1 MSKYM
6 ADIFSALCYMHGQEI
21 IHCNLHIGNILLSDP
36 TDKAIPK
43 IVGFTYSQK
52 LTDIQEIDIFLLNH
66 EYISPDILEG
76 KFDEKTDVWSAGV
89 ILYRLLVGKLPF
101 SNKSKKETLEA
112 IYKGD
117 LDFLNPNFL
126 ALSYNAQDLLKKL
139 LVTNPVSRLSA
150 KEALAHSWLQQNSQE
165 VAMTNEIVQKMR
177 RFKVIYIQMKTNI
190 VRAILTLINYKID
203 YPENDII
210 TLFKKMDVNF
220 DGNIS
225 KEEMIES
232 FRSVGVKCENEIDD
246 IMNNLDMDQSGSLD
260 FTELKVVLID
270 WEKEIKCKLLA
281 KIFNV
286 EEQGISLETLKNEL
300 NEILPSEWYEFCK
313 KVKVENGYVTLTR
326 LKEYIRAN
334 IAY

>member
-1 MSKYM
+1 M
-6 ADIFSALCYMHGQEI
+6 
-21 IHCNLHIGNILLSDP
+21 
-36 TDKAIPK
+36 
-43 IVGFTYSQK
+43 
-52 LTDIQEIDIFLLNH
+52 
-66 EYISPDILEG
+66 
-76 KFDEKTDVWSAGV
+76 
-89 ILYRLLVGKLPF
+89 
-101 SNKSKKETLEA
+101 
-112 IYKGD
+112 
-117 LDFLNPNFL
+117 
-126 ALSYNAQDLLKKL
+126 
-139 LVTNPVSRLSA
+139 
-150 KEALAHSWLQQNSQE
+150 
-165 VAMTNEIVQKMR
+165 
-177 RFKVIYIQMKTNI
+177 
-190 VRAILTLINYKID
+190 TLINYKID

>member
-1 MSKYM
+1 MGCNKSIPLLPLLPTVTELTAISRKRTVRKGSILSKQVGSLSTNFEVLSAMGSTGTGTLLSARDIHSGTIRTIHEVSKSIASENAQLFQEVLIVNTLDHPNILKIVQTIETTRSHYIVLESSDGGPIQSRIKKSCNEILVSKYM

-177 RFKVIYIQMKTNI
+177 RFKVIYM
-190 VRAILTLINYKID
+190 
-203 YPENDII
+203 
-210 TLFKKMDVNF
+210 
-220 DGNIS
+220 
-225 KEEMIES
+225 
-232 FRSVGVKCENEIDD
+232 
-246 IMNNLDMDQSGSLD
+246 
-260 FTELKVVLID
+260 
-270 WEKEIKCKLLA
+270 
-281 KIFNV
+281 
-286 EEQGISLETLKNEL
+286 
-300 NEILPSEWYEFCK
+300 
-313 KVKVENGYVTLTR
+313 
-326 LKEYIRAN
+326 
-334 IAY
+334 